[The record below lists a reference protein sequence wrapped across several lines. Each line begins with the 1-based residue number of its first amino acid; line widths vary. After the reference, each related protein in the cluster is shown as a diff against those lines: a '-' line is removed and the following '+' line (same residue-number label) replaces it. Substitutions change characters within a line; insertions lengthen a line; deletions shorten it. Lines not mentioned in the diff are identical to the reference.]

1 MPVPPEILAAASDP
15 AGGRWV
21 LVIGAGCSV
30 EPPTSL
36 PAGAACARE
45 AYRRLRLDGLLS
57 QDCADPDDLS
67 AVADAVYTETGRQAA
82 LVERLP
88 LERFRSASPNQG
100 HYIAAA
106 LLIERSLAGVATL
119 NFDLAMST
127 ALANL
132 GSEDTVAIIT
142 GPDDITRLGS
152 PNLIY
157 LHRNADAPPE
167 DWVLRS
173 THLETVWGNR
183 WEPVVASSILLSPVV
198 VFVGIGSPSAV
209 LTSTVTRIRTAL
221 PQAGVRVHHVDPA
234 PFAAQPFAAALQLP
248 EADYHQSGW
257 CDFMATI
264 ASRVLSEHAALF
276 HQACVDLSI
285 ERNYQ
290 DHNHNLH
297 DLTTAIESLDLH
309 VFGRLRARWLLH
321 AKDYAAIH
329 AFDTQ
334 LIADLLLAISFL
346 ASALVAS
353 IRLRADGAIELR
365 TQGRLIAVVGLASG
379 RGVRTLLAVEATLAA
394 QTKRFPWQEPIPG
407 RILVTGYVRSGHI
420 PTAPLSIVE
429 DAEEDDIVNPRASS
443 QLLCAY
449 DLRDSADI
457 MGALT
462 N

>member
-1 MPVPPEILAAASDP
+1 MPVPPDILAAASDP
-15 AGGRWV
+15 AGGKWV

-30 EPPTSL
+30 EPPTNL
-36 PAGAACARE
+36 PAGATSARA
-45 AYRRLRLDGLLS
+45 AYRRLRADGLLS

-67 AVADAVYTETGRQAA
+67 TVADAIFTETGRQTA

-106 LLIERSLAGVATL
+106 LLIERSLAGVVTL

-132 GSEDTVAIIT
+132 GSEDTVAIVT
-142 GPDDITRLGS
+142 GPDDIARLGTL
-152 PNLIY
+152 NLVY

-173 THLETVWGNR
+173 THLETVWDDR
-183 WEPVVASSILLSPVV
+183 WEPVIATRILLSPVV

-209 LTSTVTRIRTAL
+209 LTSTVTRIRAAL
-221 PQAGVRVHHVDPA
+221 PRAGVRVHHVDPA
-234 PFAAQPFAAALQLP
+234 PFAAQAFAAALHLP

-276 HQACVDLSI
+276 HQACVDLST

-290 DHNHNLH
+290 DHNLH
-297 DLTTAIESLDLH
+297 HLTTAIESLDLH

-334 LIADLLLAISFL
+334 LIADLLLTISFL

-353 IRLRADGAIELR
+353 IRLRDDGAIELR
-365 TQGRLIAVVGLASG
+365 THGRLLAVVGLASG

-394 QTKRFPWQEPIPG
+394 QTRRSPWQEPIPG
-407 RILVTGYVRSGHI
+407 RILVTGYVQSGHI

-429 DAEEDDIVNPRASS
+429 DADEDDIANPRASS

-449 DLRDSADI
+449 ELRDSADL